1 MAIILKSVM
10 ARCSIWG
17 FWPWEMEARD
27 MVTKKVRVLRCQPAW
42 ELQNKTCSQKEASHR
57 SPKAPK
63 KNASFLAET
72 QNQHLQHFPLYSWQL
87 RAEMAHYV
95 AHGSCGPVLS
105 EGKLIEL
112 KYLLLRSFVLFTIY
126 ADLVR
131 FCTRL
136 GLINICFV
144 SDDENIGLFRALPP
158 QPLLLL
164 CSSPEPKC
172 NE

>member
-1 MAIILKSVM
+1 MQWPELGLEGSDPGRWRWGTGSQRRSGFKMPTCMRAKTKLAAKKKPHIVPQKRQKKHSFFFGRNLKPTFTAFSVIQVAVESWNGTLCSTRKLWTSIIG
-10 ARCSIWG
+10 R
-17 FWPWEMEARD
+17 
-27 MVTKKVRVLRCQPAW
+27 KVDWA
-42 ELQNKTCSQKEASHR
+42 EIS
-57 SPKAPK
+57 SPK
-63 KNASFLAET
+63 
-72 QNQHLQHFPLYSWQL
+72 
-87 RAEMAHYV
+87 
-95 AHGSCGPVLS
+95 
-105 EGKLIEL
+105 
-112 KYLLLRSFVLFTIY
+112 LLFLFTIY

>member
-63 KNASFLAET
+63 KCFFFSRNPKPTFTAFSVIQLAVE
-72 QNQHLQHFPLYSWQL
+72 SWNGTL
-87 RAEMAHYV
+87 CSTRNMWTCMIVRKVDWAEI
-95 AHGSCGPVLS
+95 SPP
-105 EGKLIEL
+105 KLL
-112 KYLLLRSFVLFTIY
+112 FLFTIY

>member
-1 MAIILKSVM
+1 M
-10 ARCSIWG
+10 
-17 FWPWEMEARD
+17 RD
-27 MVTKKVRVLRCQPAW
+27 GGEELGHKEGQGLICQPAW
-42 ELQNKTCSQKEASHR
+42 DLKRNLQPKRNLTSFPKSAKHSFFLGRNPKPR
-57 SPKAPK
+57 SKAFPVIQ
-63 KNASFLAET
+63 LAESI
-72 QNQHLQHFPLYSWQL
+72 QLAVQSWNGTL
-87 RAEMAHYV
+87 CSPRKMWTCMIGRRVDRAEI
-95 AHGSCGPVLS
+95 SPP
-105 EGKLIEL
+105 KLL
-112 KYLLLRSFVLFTIY
+112 FLFTIY

-158 QPLLLL
+158 PPLLLL